1 MGIEKFK
8 HSNMQTNS
16 QPKRSI
22 SEESKRRQEWQKEE
36 RRIKGDRDK
45 ESRFLV
51 TKSIA
56 AMGVMIMMAVVIL
69 VRFNSI
75 YAAQAQIS
83 TLNTDVKNLS
93 ESNEDLSI
101 KISESVSLE
110 KLEKIAKEKLG
121 MVYPSKDDAIN
132 IVP

>member
-121 MVYPSKDDAIN
+121 MVYPSKDDTIN